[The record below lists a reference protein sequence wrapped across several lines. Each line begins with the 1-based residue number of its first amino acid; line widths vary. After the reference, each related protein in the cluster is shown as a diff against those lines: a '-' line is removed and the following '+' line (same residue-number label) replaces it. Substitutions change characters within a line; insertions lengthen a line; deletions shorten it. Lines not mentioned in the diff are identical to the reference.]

1 MGAASWIGSSILLL
15 VQADGWTPPPIRLS
29 PDGPRPRV
37 ACTPGELARLREA
50 WASKSPA
57 REPVAAR
64 VARADAALK
73 TDIPFPPRGGQH
85 NTWYQCR
92 KCQLGL
98 KRNDD
103 TRHECP
109 SCGTVYTG
117 EPYDDVVFGDIHNRN
132 LAAMTEAA
140 WAYAITKE
148 EKYADFAARV
158 LKGYAERYGAYEY
171 HDSSLK
177 KGQAANWTG
186 GRLFE
191 QTLNEAVAMA
201 RQVAPAFD
209 LVHDAL
215 SPEDRAKVADGL
227 VRPMLRNIAKNPAGK
242 SNWQTW
248 HNAGMLWGGGVL
260 GESSWVEK
268 AVGDPR
274 NGFAFQMK
282 ASVTSDG
289 MWYEN
294 SWGYHFYTLGAMTEL
309 AEGAR
314 RLGIDLWGHPSLRKM
329 YTLAPR
335 YAMADGSLPRFGD
348 DVNSSPGRGSG
359 MMEAAWAATRD
370 PALLPLLP
378 TRPSWEG
385 VLLGRDP
392 AAAPPAPPLES
403 EVFPGAG
410 HAILRSRGE
419 AGLTA
424 AVTFGPYGGFHGHL
438 DKLSFVFFGHG
449 RELGVD
455 PGRARSQAYR
465 LPIHAQWY
473 KSTLSHNAATVDG
486 RPQKPA
492 SGRLLR
498 FSANADW
505 AAVLVRCDEAYA
517 DTRHD
522 RLLVLGP
529 EYLVVADRLKGSF
542 EQRVDWFYH
551 NRGTAA
557 RSNAA
562 PDPGGAP
569 PPCEGWDYVRDVR
582 TGKAD
587 GPFAVEFDDGPV
599 VTRLRMAGAPGTG
612 VATGTGPGAS
622 VLERI
627 PLVRVTRSGRDVSFA
642 AAIEPLKK
650 GGEGRVRSVSLPEPG
665 TVVVE
670 TPSGPVTV
678 TFAEDRPVRVTGGAS
693 LLLE

>member
-1 MGAASWIGSSILLL
+1 MGAAARLGSSILLFL
-15 VQADGWTPPPIRLS
+15 QADGWTPPPVLLS
-29 PDGPRPRV
+29 PNAPHPRV
-37 ACTPGELARLREA
+37 ACTAVEISRLREA

-64 VARADAALK
+64 VARADAAIK
-73 TDIPFPPRGGQH
+73 TEPVFPPRGGQH

-98 KRNDD
+98 GRIDG
-103 TRHECP
+103 THHECP
-109 SCGTVYTG
+109 SCRTVYTG

-132 LAAMTEAA
+132 LDAMVETA
-140 WAYAITKE
+140 WAWAVTRDG
-148 EKYADFAARV
+148 KYADFATRI
-158 LKGYAERYGAYEY
+158 LKGYAERYEGYEY

-177 KGQAANWTG
+177 KGKAANWTG

-191 QTLNEAVAMA
+191 QTLNEAAAMA
-201 RQVAPAFD
+201 RQIAPAFD

-248 HNAGMLWGGGVL
+248 HNAGMLWGGAVL
-260 GESSWVEK
+260 GEASWIEK
-268 AVGDPR
+268 AVADPA
-274 NGFAFQMK
+274 NGFARQMK
-282 ASVTSDG
+282 VSVTSDG

-294 SWGYHFYTLGAMTEL
+294 SWGYHFYTLSAMTHL

-348 DVNSSPGRGSG
+348 DVNSSAGRGSG
-359 MMEAAWAATRD
+359 MMEAAWAATKD
-370 PALLPLLP
+370 PAVLALLGP
-378 TRPSWEG
+378 RPSWES

-392 AAAPPAPPLES
+392 AAASAAPPLAS

-465 LPIHAQWY
+465 LPIHTHWY
-473 KSTLSHNAATVDG
+473 KSTLSHNAVTADG
-486 RPQKPA
+486 HPQKPA
-492 SGRLLR
+492 SGKLLR

-505 AAVLVRCDEAYA
+505 AAVLARCDEAYA

-529 EYLVVADRLKGSF
+529 EYLVVVDRLKGTF
-542 EQRVDWFYH
+542 EQRYDWFYH
-551 NRGTAA
+551 SRGTAA
-557 RSNAA
+557 RSEAA
-562 PDPGGAP
+562 ADPGGTP
-569 PPCEGWDYVRDVR
+569 PPCDGWDYTKDVKS
-582 TGKAD
+582 GKTD

-599 VTRLRMAGAPGTG
+599 VTTLRMAGAPGTG
-612 VATGTGPGAS
+612 VATATGPGAS
-622 VLERI
+622 VLERV
-627 PLVRVTRSGRDVSFA
+627 PLVRVTRAGREVSFA
-642 AAIEPLKK
+642 AVIEPAKK
-650 GGEGRVRSVSLPEPG
+650 GRKGRVRSVRLPEPG
-665 TVVVE
+665 TVAVE
-670 TPSGPVTV
+670 TESEKVTV
-678 TFAEDRPVRVTGGAS
+678 TFSEDLPVRVTAGAVR
-693 LLLE
+693 LLE